1 MSSLQWWHVY
11 LFTRIDSIIVFMV
24 LFSIAITLA
33 ACIHACLSMFYDM
46 AGTSIEDKAV
56 RLKLRKQ
63 TPYTAATVILLW
75 FSIALIPNQKEA
87 AAIYLLPK
95 IANSSA
101 AKEAEKLPETL
112 VKLIDAKMEEWI
124 DTSIRKKQDA
134 K

>member
-1 MSSLQWWHVY
+1 MSNLQWWHVY
-11 LFTRIDSIIVFMV
+11 LFTRIDSIIEFMV
-24 LFSIAITLA
+24 FFSIAITLA
-33 ACIHACLSMFYDM
+33 ACIHAYISMFYDM
-46 AGTSIEDKAV
+46 ADTSIEDKAV

-75 FSIALIPNQKEA
+75 FYIALIPNQKEV

-101 AKEAEKLPETL
+101 VKEAEKLPETL
-112 VKLIDAKMEEWI
+112 VKLIDAKMKEWI
-124 DTSIRKKQDA
+124 DTSTRKKQDA

>member
-46 AGTSIEDKAV
+46 AYTSIEDKAV